1 MQPRRTQA
9 ARSRSARDQIVQAAL
24 GVFAMKGYAA
34 ASMDDIC
41 LAAGCSKGGLYHH
54 FPTKGAVL
62 SAVVGRLA
70 TSGAIV
76 PPFDAGAESALSSA
90 ALGRVLIE
98 VWTEAARDE
107 TLRAQLRAAY
117 EAHVDRR
124 LPEAGVAE
132 ILRIGALIQLLTRGD
147 AVQPAALAERLGI
160 RAA

>member
-9 ARSRSARDQIVQAAL
+9 ARSRTARDQIVQAAL

-54 FPTKGAVL
+54 FPTKAAVL

-70 TSGAIV
+70 SSGAIV
-76 PPFDAGAESALSSA
+76 PPFDGKPESPLPSA
-90 ALGRVLIE
+90 ALGRVLVEI
-98 VWTEAARDE
+98 WTEAARDDA
-107 TLRAQLRAAY
+107 LRAQLRAAY
-117 EAHVDRR
+117 EAHADRR
-124 LPEAGVAE
+124 LPDAGLAE

-147 AVQPAALAERLGI
+147 VTQTAAIADRLGI